1 MKPIDTPR
9 ALQVIVTL
17 IVGLG
22 TVACGGPEDGPEA
35 ASGAVTMP
43 EIDAEQAG
51 EVISDA
57 MLVASRGLYLAI
69 AGPPDA
75 GSVASRDGR
84 LLLEWSDD
92 ADFRTGAGTY
102 EITLDEYRI
111 PDDDAFASHYYG
123 YILSGT
129 ILLASGTGDQTSI
142 EFGIDARH
150 DEPESYPAR
159 RVEVRLSGVGEE
171 DDPEADGTVRVN
183 GRAFSFDELAPSF

>member
-1 MKPIDTPR
+1 MDKPR
-9 ALQVIVTL
+9 VLQVILTL

-22 TVACGGPEDGPEA
+22 IAACGGPEDGDEA
-35 ASGAVTMP
+35 ASDALAMP

-57 MLVASRGLYLAI
+57 MLVASRALYLAI
-69 AGPPDA
+69 AGSQDA
-75 GSVASRDGR
+75 GSVSSRDGR

-102 EITLDEYRI
+102 EITLDEYRV

-142 EFGIDARH
+142 EFGLDARH
-150 DEPESYPAR
+150 DESESYPAR
-159 RVEVRLSGVGEE
+159 RVEVQLSGVE
-171 DDPEADGTVRVN
+171 DDNDPDAGGSVRVN
-183 GRAFSFDELAPSF
+183 GRAFSFEELAGSF

>member
-1 MKPIDTPR
+1 MKTPGT
-9 ALQVIVTL
+9 LHLIVTL
-17 IVGLG
+17 LALLG
-22 TVACGGPEDGPEA
+22 IVACGGSEGGDGATSA
-35 ASGAVTMP
+35 AETMP

-57 MLVASRGLYLAI
+57 MLVASRALYLAI

-111 PDDDAFASHYYG
+111 PDDDAFAPHYYG

-129 ILLASGTGDQTSI
+129 ILLSSGTGDQTSI

-150 DEPESYPAR
+150 DEPGAYPAR
-159 RVEVRLSGVGEE
+159 RVDVQLSGV
-171 DDPEADGTVRVN
+171 DDDNDPDAGGSVRVN
-183 GRAFSFDELAPSF
+183 GRAFSFDELAGSF

>member
-1 MKPIDTPR
+1 MDKPR
-9 ALQVIVTL
+9 VLQVILTL

-22 TVACGGPEDGPEA
+22 IAACGGPEDGDEA
-35 ASGAVTMP
+35 ASDALAMP

-57 MLVASRGLYLAI
+57 MLVASRALYLAI
-69 AGPPDA
+69 AGSQDA
-75 GSVASRDGR
+75 GSVSNRDGR
-84 LLLEWSDD
+84 LFLEWSDD

-102 EITLDEYRI
+102 EITLDEYRV

-142 EFGIDARH
+142 EFGLDARH
-150 DEPESYPAR
+150 DESESYPAR
-159 RVEVRLSGVGEE
+159 RVEVQLSGVE
-171 DDPEADGTVRVN
+171 DDNDPDAGGSVRVN
-183 GRAFSFDELAPSF
+183 GRAFSFEDLAGSF